1 MEAVGQLSGGIAHDF
16 NNLLTVI
23 IGNAE
28 LLNEALR
35 AWPDLQKLATT
46 VRSAGERGAELTRR
60 LLAFSRRQ
68 TLIPKEIDC
77 NQLVDS
83 MWQIVRRTI
92 REDIDIKKDLDAG
105 LWRVYADQ
113 PQLESALLNLSINSQ
128 DAMPGGGSINITTS
142 NMMLDEQYR
151 DQNPEVPPG
160 RYVMISLTDTGE
172 GMSAEVL
179 QHVFEPFYT
188 TKDVGKGT
196 GLGLSMVYGFV
207 KQSNGHLTIYSE
219 PGLGTTVRI
228 YLPAMTSSESPQED
242 SPNAQAR
249 EDYARSTGA
258 ENILVV
264 EDDMFVRT
272 YAITCLETLG
282 YRVIAAVD
290 GREAL
295 ALLAGGIEIDGLFT
309 DVVMPGGINGW
320 ELIDRARRLRP
331 GLPVLLCSGYAIE
344 TLGAHGRLPDD
355 VVFLNKPYT
364 KADLAGYL
372 RRALDRRIMKQY

>member
-372 RRALDRRIMKQY
+372 RRALDRSIMKQY

>member
-1 MEAVGQLSGGIAHDF
+1 MWSDG
-16 NNLLTVI
+16 
-23 IGNAE
+23 
-28 LLNEALR
+28 
-35 AWPDLQKLATT
+35 
-46 VRSAGERGAELTRR
+46 GER
-60 LLAFSRRQ
+60 RQ
-68 TLIPKEIDC
+68 GKTTKK
-77 NQLVDS
+77 S
-83 MWQIVRRTI
+83 GFQIVRIQPRDYNNDSVEPVNLTHHFLIAMPGMADPNFSRTLTYI
-92 REDIDIKKDLDAG
+92 CEHS
-105 LWRVYADQ
+105 ADG
-113 PQLESALLNLSINSQ
+113 ALGVVVNRPTDMNLSVLFERLNLSLNSR
-128 DAMPGGGSINITTS
+128 DAMLTGGRLLIETGMTD
-142 NMMLDEQYR
+142 LDEAYAKDNR
-151 DQNPEVPPG
+151 EVTPG
-160 RYVMISLTDTGE
+160 RYVLISVSDTGDGIPKDIQE
-172 GMSAEVL
+172 K
-179 QHVFEPFYT
+179 VFEPFFT
-188 TKDVGKGT
+188 TKAVGRGT

-228 YLPAMTSSESPQED
+228 YLPAMSSAESQQENNPD
-242 SPNAQAR
+242 AQER

-282 YRVIAAVD
+282 YRVLSAVD

-295 ALLAGGIEIDGLFT
+295 ALLAGGVEIDGLFT

-331 GLPVLLCSGYAIE
+331 GMPVLLCSGYAIE

-364 KADLAGYL
+364 KADLARYL
-372 RRALDRRIMKQY
+372 RRALDSRIMKQS